1 MRYVDQDGCDNRTFA
16 AALVDMG
23 VRGHVRMVEEDGGW
37 FSSDKT
43 RLERIASTEPLPAD
57 EEAALREL
65 AMTGESIVMEQK
77 NHAGILGRPE
87 GLGRTF

>member
-1 MRYVDQDGCDNRTFA
+1 
-16 AALVDMG
+16 MG

-37 FSSDKT
+37 FSSDKM
-43 RLERIASTEPLPAD
+43 RLERIASDQPLPAD

-77 NHAGILGRPE
+77 NHKEFSAARRPW
-87 GLGRTF
+87 GTS